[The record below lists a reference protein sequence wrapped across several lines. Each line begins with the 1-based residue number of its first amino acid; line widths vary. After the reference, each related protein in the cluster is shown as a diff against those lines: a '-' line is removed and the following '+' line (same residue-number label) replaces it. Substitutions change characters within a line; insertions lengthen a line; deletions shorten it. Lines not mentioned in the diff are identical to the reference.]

1 MRGSGLYFASI
12 GLKWYVINQIRRRKS
27 CGEIEVVYE
36 KDFIATCDYI
46 ESVMGLYQ
54 DYSIDLNHFYREY
67 DEALKEAYFDGR

>member
-1 MRGSGLYFASI
+1 LFRAVSEGRI
-12 GLKWYVINQIRRRKS
+12 
-27 CGEIEVVYE
+27 VYE